1 MTVPAKTSSE
11 PPRPAIRPTSN
22 RSAFCAIQSSC
33 FGAPRQTMRKSGC
46 AAFIFSITGSSSL
59 KYPSF
64 VPQTLSPGYVS
75 CIFSFAASATPGFAP
90 SRNTLLPVC
99 AAYSSIASPISMPGK
114 RSLSGV
120 PIILAAFTT
129 PIPSGITRSAL
140 HIASCSSAFSHA
152 AITISGFGVTI

>member
-1 MTVPAKTSSE
+1 MRFIHAFIINSGRRAMRLKRHGSLMQRYSHSAFILCHAFGARMTVPAKTSSE

-75 CIFSFAASATPGFAP
+75 CIFSFAASATPALRRAGTRFYP
-90 SRNTLLPVC
+90 SARHTQVLP
-99 AAYSSIASPISMPGK
+99 
-114 RSLSGV
+114 RLSQC
-120 PIILAAFTT
+120 PAD
-129 PIPSGITRSAL
+129 AL
-140 HIASCSSAFSHA
+140 
-152 AITISGFGVTI
+152 